1 MLMGVNCC
9 DFVASFF
16 LTSVVVLSAALVVVL
31 VPIAQYW
38 LEVYRA
44 RRFKRQHGIED

>member
-1 MLMGVNCC
+1 MSCC
-9 DFVASFF
+9 DCVASFF
-16 LTSVVVLSAALVVVL
+16 ITSVVVLSAALVVVL

-44 RRFKRQHGIED
+44 RRFKRRHGIKD